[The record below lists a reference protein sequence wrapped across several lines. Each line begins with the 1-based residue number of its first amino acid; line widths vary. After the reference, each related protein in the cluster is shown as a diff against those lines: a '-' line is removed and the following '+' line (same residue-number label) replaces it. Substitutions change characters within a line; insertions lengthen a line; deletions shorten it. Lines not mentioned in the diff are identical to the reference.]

1 MLSLLTKPVAKC
13 SQPPR
18 ASPWR
23 RGIVGALGVLGVV
36 DDRVEV
42 DVGEEPADGESSFI
56 CASVVPHV
64 VSLVASHFRSA
75 ARLYSFGVARR
86 PASLHSYAP
95 STILSIVRTPSS
107 IASRFAPR
115 PSPRIM

>member
-1 MLSLLTKPVAKC
+1 MGPSPGSAIAGRQTDRQFIPDPFWRLDTRYCTRFRSSFSAARATGVLSLLTKPVAKC

-42 DVGEEPADGESSFI
+42 DVGEEPADGESSLI
-56 CASVVPHV
+56 CASVAPD
-64 VSLVASHFRSA
+64 ADE
-75 ARLYSFGVARR
+75 RR
-86 PASLHSYAP
+86 KLGC
-95 STILSIVRTPSS
+95 T
-107 IASRFAPR
+107 
-115 PSPRIM
+115 